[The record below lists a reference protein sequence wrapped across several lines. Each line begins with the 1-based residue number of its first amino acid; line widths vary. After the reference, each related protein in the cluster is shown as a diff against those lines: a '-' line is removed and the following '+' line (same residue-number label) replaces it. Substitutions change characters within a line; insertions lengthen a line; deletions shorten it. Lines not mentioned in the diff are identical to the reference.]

1 MSEPKLCPG
10 CGAILEA
17 DICAKCG
24 RDSAQTSQITSDSS
38 GSLYFDINGKFVP
51 KLLAEDIMSESHFVT
66 MRDSREVYVYDDGFY
81 QAWGEVFIKIK
92 CKAKLQDEYRRS
104 RFEEVLD
111 YIRASTFIKRRE
123 EEPHLIPLRNG
134 VLNIKTMMLEPNNA
148 EYLFFNKIPVDFNPE
163 SDCPKIKKFFREIAG
178 SEEDVAVMEEAVGYC
193 LYRDYFI
200 AKAFMTVGGGANGKS
215 TWLNLVKMFLGADN
229 VSGRSLRD
237 LEERRF
243 AKADLHTKLAN
254 IYADL
259 PDEALYHTG
268 TFKMLTGRDFIA
280 AERKHQHP
288 FHFVNYAKLLF
299 STNKV
304 PEAYDDTDAFF
315 RRWIILNFPNVFTGD
330 NDDQHIIDKLTTDEE
345 LSGLLNLALSGLKQ
359 LLDRGHFSYMKTTDE
374 IRDDYVRKSSPIA
387 AFVIDYIETDS
398 EAFIAKKLLYA
409 TFAAYCRA
417 KEIPCVTP
425 DTFFKNLPSKVAV
438 SDFRPQI
445 GKERPSAFRGIRYNP
460 LASPLSGLSRA
471 FYTMD
476 SARGQYGDG
485 YVVEDGKDSTYII
498 VGIALD
504 RVDGPDA
511 KTKLAENLDRITR
524 GIRDICDKSG
534 EAAPKSKIW
543 NQSKEYGWS
552 PEELDKLLKLAERD
566 GRVFSVGIDGWR
578 CII

>member
-1 MSEPKLCPG
+1 MSEPKLCSG

-17 DICAKCG
+17 NVCVKCG
-24 RDSAQTSQITSDSS
+24 RDSAQTTQLTPDDDGVLS
-38 GSLYFDINGKFVP
+38 YFDVDGKFVP
-51 KLLAEDIMSESHFVT
+51 MLLAEDIMSESHFVT

-92 CKAKLQDEYRRS
+92 CRSKLQDEYRRS

-123 EEPHLIPLRNG
+123 EPPHLISLKNG
-134 VLNIKTMMLEPNNA
+134 VLNIKTMELEPNNT
-148 EYLFFNKIPVDFNPE
+148 EYLFFNKIPVDYVPE
-163 SDCPKIKKFFREIAG
+163 ADCPKIKKFFMEIAG
-178 SEEDVAVMEEAVGYC
+178 SEEDVSVMEEAIGYC

-200 AKAFMTVGGGANGKS
+200 AKAIMLAGGGANGKS
-215 TWLNLVKMFLGADN
+215 TWLNLVKMFLGGSDN

-237 LEERRF
+237 LEEHRF

-315 RRWIILNFPNVFTGD
+315 RRWIILNFPNVFIGD
-330 NDDQHIIDKLTTDEE
+330 NDDPHIIDKLTTDEE
-345 LSGLLNLALSGLKQ
+345 LSGLLNLALRGLKQ
-359 LLDRGHFSYMKTTDE
+359 LLERGHFSYTKTTDE
-374 IRDDYVRKSSPIA
+374 IREDYVRKSSPIT
-387 AFVIDYIETDS
+387 AFVIDYIEMDS
-398 EAFIAKKLLYA
+398 EAFIAKRPLYA
-409 TFAAYCRA
+409 AFAAYCRA
-417 KEIPCVTP
+417 KAIPCVTQ

-445 GKERPSAFRGIRYNP
+445 GKDRPSAFRGVRYNP
-460 LASPLSGLSRA
+460 HASTLSGLSRV
-471 FYTMD
+471 FYTMV
-476 SARGQYGDG
+476 SARDQYGDG
-485 YVVEDGKDSTYII
+485 YVVEDMEDSTYII
-498 VGIALD
+498 VRIALD
-504 RVDGPDA
+504 RVDSPDI
-511 KTKLAENLDRITR
+511 KPKLPTE
-524 GIRDICDKSG
+524 RDSLVS
-534 EAAPKSKIW
+534 A
-543 NQSKEYGWS
+543 
-552 PEELDKLLKLAERD
+552 LLKDVRGNDEVGELYPRDWLEIHEVPRTEAEEIIVGLRD
-566 GRVFSVGIDGWR
+566 AGKLTRTEGGWKV
-578 CII
+578 